1 MNKYSF
7 LLQKKLSSLFD
18 SNQDF
23 LFTSQKEKLPFFA
36 LFENELND
44 DFCLQQVKSISKEKM
59 SAFIQSLPEKE
70 YKNFLNL
77 LIDKYYPQSFQYLY
91 SFRNLDFP
99 NQELFYTKEL
109 EEIDSEPHI
118 HAFINQKHISFF
130 IEDIGNYT
138 NVSFQ
143 QLMFQYC
150 LSNYEPDLLEKFLDN
165 KTLSLTCY
173 KVETKSSDSLLN
185 FLDDFF
191 IFTNEDYLDEEKS
204 AKINQFIDIVVHEY
218 VSKNY
223 SLHSKKMY
231 EHYDVQIEDSG
242 INPKTMS
249 LFYAKLWKETSSNFL
264 ICHIKDK
271 YDDEVRYCFNCHA
284 SSEESIKNNYLEQRL
299 MKEIF
304 VNSRNSDF
312 ISDYLKNYPFRA
324 TSDYIYYDK
333 DVWNEDERSF
343 FFFHEKI
350 IHHPIIMKGFNYK
363 KEVYPEFCGFYTDY
377 LQQSL
382 ALAAISYQHIEL
394 LENVCKNAMELPLN
408 EKIIS
413 TCAYRQEIPLEFFEE
428 NKNLIKKLCRK
439 PFVNLYNTEKSFFTP
454 LWLIDDHKPKENY
467 IKKMTS
473 EFLHYNNTYFL
484 FKKSH
489 QNFYGDSFE
498 FDICELEKVGISED
512 AVIEGFNLME
522 KEFDEVSQKPGL
534 FEMNRTLSQS
544 FSSYEK
550 NIIESSI
557 STDKYKKS
565 ISKKRL

>member
-7 LLQKKLSSLFD
+7 LLQKKLSSLLN
-18 SNQDF
+18 SSQDF
-23 LFTSQKEKLPFFA
+23 LFMSKKGKIPFFA

-44 DFCLQQVKSISKEKM
+44 DFCLQQMKIISKEKM
-59 SAFIQSLPEKE
+59 NAFIQSLPEKE
-70 YKNFLNL
+70 YKNFLNF

-99 NQELFYTKEL
+99 NQDLFYTKEL
-109 EEIDSEPHI
+109 EEINSEPHI
-118 HAFINQKHISFF
+118 HAFINQKHLSFF

-138 NVSFQ
+138 DVSFQ

-150 LSNYEPDLLEKFLDN
+150 LSNFEPELLKNFLDN

-173 KVETKSSDSLLN
+173 KVETSSSDSLLN
-185 FLDDFF
+185 FMDDFF

-204 AKINQFIDIVVHEY
+204 AKINQFIDIVIHEY

-231 EHYDVQIEDSG
+231 EHYDVQVEDSG

-350 IHHPIIMKGFNYK
+350 VHHPIIFNYNK
-363 KEVYPEFCGFYTDY
+363 FKVYSEFYGFYSDY
-377 LQQSL
+377 LSQSL
-382 ALAAISYQHIEL
+382 AVAAIINQHAEL
-394 LENVCKNAMELPLN
+394 LENVCKNTTVFPLD
-408 EKIIS
+408 EKILS
-413 TCAYRQEIPLEFFEE
+413 TCVYFEQIPFKFFEE

-454 LWLIDDHKPKENY
+454 LWLIDDNKPKENY

-473 EFLHYNNTYFL
+473 EFLYYNNTHFL
-484 FKKSH
+484 FKQSDT
-489 QNFYGDSFE
+489 NSVL
-498 FDICELEKVGISED
+498 FDISYLQEAGIPD
-512 AVIEGFNLME
+512 NIIIQGFNTIE
-522 KEFDEVSQKPGL
+522 KEFDEVSGKQGSFK
-534 FEMNRTLSQS
+534 MSDTLRKS

-550 NIIESSI
+550 NIIRDSLVMDENER
-557 STDKYKKS
+557 T
-565 ISKKRL
+565 ISKRRL